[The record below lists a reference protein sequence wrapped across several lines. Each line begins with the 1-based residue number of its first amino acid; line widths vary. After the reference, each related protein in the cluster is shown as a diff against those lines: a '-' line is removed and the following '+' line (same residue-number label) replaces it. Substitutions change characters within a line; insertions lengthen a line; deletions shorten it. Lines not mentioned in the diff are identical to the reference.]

1 MEDESNGPNRRRGWD
16 VVRLARWAGVAVLA
30 SAVGLAIWT
39 VMDSPYVPP
48 GGNVR
53 FAWQVLV
60 QVGWGGVV
68 IILLAELIDRVTSE
82 DQYDDDGTQQLE
94 DN

>member
-1 MEDESNGPNRRRGWD
+1 MEDESNGLNPRRGWD

-39 VMDSPYVPP
+39 VVDSPYSPP

-53 FAWQVLV
+53 IAWQVLV

-68 IILLAELIDRVTSE
+68 IILLAEFIDRVTPE

>member
-1 MEDESNGPNRRRGWD
+1 MEDESNGLNHRRGWD

-39 VMDSPYVPP
+39 VVDSPDHFP
-48 GGNVR
+48 GNVR
-53 FAWQVLV
+53 FAWQILV
-60 QVGWGGVV
+60 HVGWGGVV